1 MLLEVYG
8 TRTPIPEPALLDGI
22 VLAPERT
29 FEQDPKYPLRL
40 LVDTAIMALSP
51 AVNDPTTAVQ
61 AIDQI
66 QDLLHRLGGRILG
79 AGFVRDAQGD
89 LRVVF
94 PMPTWEE
101 YLALA
106 FDEIR
111 LYGADSIQVLR
122 RLRAALIDLAT
133 SVADPTRAGAV
144 REYLKHVNAM
154 VERSSHDVFD
164 KAHALQAD
172 PQGLGNTRPPVTFA

>member
-1 MLLEVYG
+1 
-8 TRTPIPEPALLDGI
+8 
-22 VLAPERT
+22 
-29 FEQDPKYPLRL
+29 
-40 LVDTAIMALSP
+40 
-51 AVNDPTTAVQ
+51 
-61 AIDQI
+61 
-66 QDLLHRLGGRILG
+66 
-79 AGFVRDAQGD
+79 
-89 LRVVF
+89 
-94 PMPTWEE
+94 MPTWEE